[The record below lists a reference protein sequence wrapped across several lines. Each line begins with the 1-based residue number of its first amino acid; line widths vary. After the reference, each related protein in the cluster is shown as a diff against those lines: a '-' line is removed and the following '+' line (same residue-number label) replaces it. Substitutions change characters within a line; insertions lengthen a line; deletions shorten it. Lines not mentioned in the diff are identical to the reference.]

1 MSSRMPQYR
10 GSSSINDIYAILN
23 PQAFIVVPLLW
34 LGCYSRASAFLN
46 HLVSFPGHKMKG
58 IHGVG
63 WPNQMDYGLDIWDT
77 ILRFMHHQTLA
88 TYFPLT
94 SRGLTQNVSCPD
106 FFQFPIQSD
115 LQCYESHIV
124 DPSISNHRV
133 VTTCTISTILIGNQ
147 SNNPTCGEYRCDLEV
162 AYCTLRILSY
172 NHSGFLPRSQG
183 HW

>member
-106 FFQFPIQSD
+106 FF
-115 LQCYESHIV
+115 
-124 DPSISNHRV
+124 SISRFFS
-133 VTTCTISTILIGNQ
+133 ISHTVWLAMLWIAYSWPLYFKPQGGYYMYNKHH
-147 SNNPTCGEYRCDLEV
+147 TYRQPE
-162 AYCTLRILSY
+162 
-172 NHSGFLPRSQG
+172 
-183 HW
+183 